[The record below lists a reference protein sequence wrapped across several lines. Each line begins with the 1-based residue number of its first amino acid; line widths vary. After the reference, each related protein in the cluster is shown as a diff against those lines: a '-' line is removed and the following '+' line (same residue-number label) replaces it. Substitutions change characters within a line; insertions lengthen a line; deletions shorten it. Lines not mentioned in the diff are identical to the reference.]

1 MAAAPA
7 AGGDRVALPQPDQ
20 FVYRRQTALGVS
32 LVATGVLLLLS
43 VPDGGVG
50 HSLGAVLRP
59 TMPRLLPVGPVARRS
74 PLWTAPGG
82 PTAEPG
88 ADPGAPPPPAA
99 EARAPLPAQ
108 VASMVKAFGGAQ
120 NPKLKYQQL
129 LFLAKALPPLPA
141 SDHTVDNRV
150 LGCTAQVWVT
160 ARYVDGRMVFAA
172 DSDSELTKG
181 LAALLIKCLSGLTP
195 QEVLLLDSSFLARF
209 GMQGSVTPS
218 RINGFLNMFRTMQ
231 RKTLEAVRD
240 AEP

>member
-1 MAAAPA
+1 
-7 AGGDRVALPQPDQ
+7 
-20 FVYRRQTALGVS
+20 
-32 LVATGVLLLLS
+32 
-43 VPDGGVG
+43 
-50 HSLGAVLRP
+50 
-59 TMPRLLPVGPVARRS
+59 
-74 PLWTAPGG
+74 
-82 PTAEPG
+82 
-88 ADPGAPPPPAA
+88 
-99 EARAPLPAQ
+99 
-108 VASMVKAFGGAQ
+108 MVKAFGGAQ

-218 RINGFLNMFRTMQ
+218 ASTASSTCSAPCSARPSRPSGTPGHKRGIPRDPHCRHNPTRPTAASPPNPLPQRPIPNYNRRNQRNQYPTRTYPIDVN
-231 RKTLEAVRD
+231 KLY
-240 AEP
+240 